1 MSPVATVPI
10 DLAQLRRGDLLLY
23 GGGGIFNLVIQTKTW
38 SHFSHVEV
46 FDGRGLDGVPYALAS
61 RNNIGVNRYL
71 LRTDGLRLVLR
82 PMLDLDF
89 EAGARWFETEARFQP
104 YDWWGLLAFSS
115 AKWQGRENG
124 KMFCSEFAAR
134 YLRVCI
140 ASAYNVELGDDLRQ
154 RLAEVNLDPWNGTD
168 ADALS
173 PAQCPMSPFLPKVM
187 AAKETYL

>member
-104 YDWWGLLAFSS
+104 YDWWGLLAFTS
-115 AKWQGRENG
+115 AKWQGKEN
-124 KMFCSEFAAR
+124 KKQFCSEFAAR
-134 YLRVCI
+134 YLRRAI
-140 ASAYNVELGDDLRQ
+140 GWMTIHPEARKGSARSLAALG
-154 RLAEVNLDPWNGTD
+154 LDPWNGYD
-168 ADALS
+168 ADGLAPGEMAKSALLYEVQ
-173 PAQCPMSPFLPKVM
+173 A
-187 AAKETYL
+187 